1 MNTRLSVTPAGSARR
16 MTHAAR
22 LCTLALGALALALP
36 LGGCIVG
43 GSSSTSITGTFVGRE
58 TLATIEPGTS
68 TREYVLATLGEPT
81 SKRTLSGGEE
91 LWRWDYRRVKMSS
104 GYVLV
109 VFGGSSREEV
119 AATTF
124 VHLQGDRVK
133 RVWQDDAA
141 STAEAQPCPT
151 VREID
156 G

>member
-1 MNTRLSVTPAGSARR
+1 MNTRHPIAPAGAARQLAA
-16 MTHAAR
+16 AAR
-22 LCTLALGALALALP
+22 LCPLALAVMSLALP
-36 LGGCIVG
+36 VGGCIVG

-141 STAEAQPCPT
+141 STAEGQSCPT

>member
-1 MNTRLSVTPAGSARR
+1 MNSHHSTPPAGSARR
-16 MTHAAR
+16 MTRAAR
-22 LCTLALGALALALP
+22 LCTLALGALTLALP

-58 TLATIEPGTS
+58 TLATIEPGAT

-81 SKRTLSGGEE
+81 SKRTLSNGEE
-91 LWRWDYRRVKMSS
+91 LWRWDYRRVKKSS

-124 VHLQGDRVK
+124 VHLQGDLVK

-141 STAEAQPCPT
+141 STAEGHSCPT